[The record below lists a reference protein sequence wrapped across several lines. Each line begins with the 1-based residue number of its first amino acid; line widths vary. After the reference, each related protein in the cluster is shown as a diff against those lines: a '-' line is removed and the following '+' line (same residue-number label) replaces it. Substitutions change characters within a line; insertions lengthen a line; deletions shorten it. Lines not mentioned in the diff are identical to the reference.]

1 MRTAVSYSEFARQA
15 YKRTRVA
22 QFFHR
27 NVTGDAM
34 RPRHS
39 AHRRGF
45 GFADPADFARAV
57 NPPGSPS
64 ARRSATGE
72 PAPFMTGPRFRI
84 LAVDDSEDILALLE
98 VTLGKEYEVKSAA
111 DARSALLVAFEKPRP
126 DLILLDVEMPG
137 TNGYD
142 LCRALKASPTL
153 GELCRANGRSRLLTR
168 NDSVIPYSNR
178 NANPTA

>member
-1 MRTAVSYSEFARQA
+1 
-15 YKRTRVA
+15 
-22 QFFHR
+22 
-27 NVTGDAM
+27 
-34 RPRHS
+34 
-39 AHRRGF
+39 
-45 GFADPADFARAV
+45 
-57 NPPGSPS
+57 
-64 ARRSATGE
+64 
-72 PAPFMTGPRFRI
+72 MTGPRFRI